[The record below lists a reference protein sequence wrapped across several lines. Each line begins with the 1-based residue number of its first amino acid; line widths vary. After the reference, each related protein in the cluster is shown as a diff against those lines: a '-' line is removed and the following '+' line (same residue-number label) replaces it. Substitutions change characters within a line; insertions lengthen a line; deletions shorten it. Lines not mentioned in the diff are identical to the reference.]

1 MKPTN
6 VKTGTY
12 IKYGVEHN
20 NKDHKFKV
28 GYHVRISKY
37 KNIFTKGYTLN

>member
-6 VKTGTY
+6 VKPGTY

-20 NKDHKFKV
+20 DKDPKFKV
-28 GYHVRISKY
+28 GDHVRISKY
-37 KNIFTKGYTLN
+37 KNIFTTGYTPN